1 MVLVNFYSY
10 QDVTEELV
18 VERGQDLPILSAS
31 RLASD
36 LEEYTDFLSEVARD
50 EASDLD
56 ATTTPQDVLDRAGG
70 TSLVFDSGV
79 VILDTFGKVVATG
92 PNHSERMG
100 LDWSDR
106 SYFRQM
112 VRNQSLGYGSPGP
125 IFSNII
131 NDISL
136 EGTIAVAVPILRD
149 RGEVLGSAVGIFSL
163 SSANYFYGRIATL
176 RIGRSGS
183 TFLVDGNGHVIYH
196 SDTIHIGADFS
207 AQPGVERLLASEAGN
222 IRTRD
227 VDGEDIVASFAPVP
241 GTPWGLVIDES
252 WSSLIG
258 ASQGYQRFLL
268 LLLALGVAIPIFFVF
283 IGVRQLMRPLKD
295 LTIAARHMAA
305 GDFYRPIELQSG
317 DEIKQLAAE
326 FNVMAARV
334 ADRTQALTRST
345 ESLGENQ
352 SAPGRNSC

>member
-1 MVLVNFYSY
+1 MPLGSRYLRFIRLSKTSLRLRAIACFFVPPAVILVAVVLVNFYSY

-92 PNHSERMG
+92 PNHSESMG

-112 VRNQSLGYGSPGP
+112 VRNQSLGYGSPDP

-131 NDISL
+131 NEYL
-136 EGTIAVAVPILRD
+136 
-149 RGEVLGSAVGIFSL
+149 
-163 SSANYFYGRIATL
+163 
-176 RIGRSGS
+176 
-183 TFLVDGNGHVIYH
+183 
-196 SDTIHIGADFS
+196 
-207 AQPGVERLLASEAGN
+207 
-222 IRTRD
+222 
-227 VDGEDIVASFAPVP
+227 
-241 GTPWGLVIDES
+241 
-252 WSSLIG
+252 
-258 ASQGYQRFLL
+258 
-268 LLLALGVAIPIFFVF
+268 
-283 IGVRQLMRPLKD
+283 
-295 LTIAARHMAA
+295 
-305 GDFYRPIELQSG
+305 
-317 DEIKQLAAE
+317 
-326 FNVMAARV
+326 
-334 ADRTQALTRST
+334 
-345 ESLGENQ
+345 
-352 SAPGRNSC
+352 